1 MGRGGVGGDGEA
13 HGDGGF
19 TGPAFDFEGGEAEFS
34 GEGVEVAA
42 QLEVAEDARDFV

>member
-1 MGRGGVGGDGEA
+1 MRRGGVGGDGEA
-13 HGDGGF
+13 HGDGGLV
-19 TGPAFDFEGGEAEFS
+19 GPAFDFEGGEAEFS